1 MTAYY
6 LSRARLRRD
15 PDVAALAPVLMPADD
30 DARVHIGHRL
40 VWTLFADGPD
50 RRRDFLWREVAP
62 GGARHG
68 RGTFFILSER
78 PPDDRISLFDL
89 DPPKAFAPTLS
100 PGDRLGF
107 SLRANPVV
115 TRSCDVDGRRRQ
127 RRHDVAMDL
136 LRTLDGARAERRLE
150 AITDAGRAWLVRQG
164 ERNGFRLPMPTAVCV
179 DGYHRMR
186 LPRASAGTR
195 GRRGTAI
202 EFSVL
207 DFDGILEVLDP
218 EVFLR
223 GLYRGFGKGKAF
235 GCGLMLIRRV

>member
-1 MTAYY
+1 MTARY

-30 DARVHIGHRL
+30 DARIHIGHRL

-50 RRRDFLWREVAP
+50 RRRDFLWREVTP
-62 GGARHG
+62 GGTQRG

-78 PPDDRISLFDL
+78 PPDNRIGLFDL
-89 DPPKAFAPTLS
+89 DPPKAFAPTLAA
-100 PGDRLGF
+100 GDRLGF

-115 TRSCDVDGRRRQ
+115 TRTSESDGRRRQ

-150 AITDAGRAWLVRQG
+150 AMTKAGRAWLVHQG
-164 ERNGFRLPMPTAVCV
+164 ERNGFRLPLPDAVRV
-179 DGYHRMR
+179 DGYDQVR
-186 LPRASAGTR
+186 LTRAASGAPSR
-195 GRRGTAI
+195 AKPAI
-202 EFSVL
+202 QLSVF
-207 DFDGILEVLDP
+207 DFDGVLEVLDP
-218 EVFLR
+218 QAFLSA
-223 GLYRGFGKGKAF
+223 LYRGFGKAKAF